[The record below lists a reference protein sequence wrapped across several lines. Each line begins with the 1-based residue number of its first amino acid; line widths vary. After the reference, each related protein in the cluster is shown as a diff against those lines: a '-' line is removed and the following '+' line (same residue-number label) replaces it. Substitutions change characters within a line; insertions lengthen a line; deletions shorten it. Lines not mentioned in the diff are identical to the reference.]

1 MGKKNHK
8 TPHPKPKKTN
18 LFRFFWAVLKHNW
31 PVGILILFPLAL
43 AYLNFDSNTFLTG
56 WDNLHPEFNLGL
68 DFQRNFFGVWQ
79 EYRSTGLL
87 AGQAHAADLP
97 RLLIIYLLKFL
108 STPTN
113 FIRYLTTFLPLLVGP
128 VAVYFL
134 IQEILHES
142 KQTGKVIK
150 TGAFLAGLYYILNLS
165 TLQTFFIPFETF
177 TWFYGTLPLILLFYL
192 KYLKHPSLGK
202 LLLILLISFF
212 SGTAFFVETI
222 FIVLFLCLLPF
233 AIEFFLSS
241 KKKLGSLKNIVLGVT
256 SLTIPQLYWL
266 IPVVFYVKT
275 NAIFTTQNRIN
286 LISSPETYFRNL
298 EFGNLQNVFLL
309 KSYLFKFLDL
319 GLNGKYDYLL
329 SVWRNHLSFGFISLI
344 GYAIFVII
352 AMGVYFSLKEK
363 FAWNKSFLSIL
374 LICLFF
380 LLGGGLLINNTIPL
394 VGELFRSPFTKFSI
408 PLSLTFSYFF
418 AIGVIFLLDIFS
430 FLDTRLTYNFTLYS
444 VVIALVVYM
453 SPAFSGNFISKSMRV
468 AIPNEYFELFSYLDT
483 QPKEARIANFP
494 QNTFW
499 GWNYYNWGYRG
510 SGFIWYGIKQ
520 PILDRAF
527 DVWEKTSQDYYEEL
541 SSALF
546 SQNKSEFDKVINKYN
561 VTYLLV
567 DKSIIAPDTKASLG
581 LDYLYSL
588 LKDNPNYKLEKSFGD
603 NLFLYRN
610 LNQKTTNFLSLSSP
624 LSRGDREG
632 FLESSVLS
640 FPLRPST
647 NWYSKAGFLN
657 TNVTLPTPSTD
668 SSAPNTLAIPSL
680 SKTENLLPYKIEYKK
695 VSSNLSIRLTPIVPT
710 FFLNKKQIDLSIKP
724 QTISIPVSEFNK
736 NYILSINSQYIP
748 FELPSEINDFP
759 NYYPLT
765 EIYLPTQKSFEF
777 NLYNG
782 IPTEQLPLINSL
794 ANNVPKQC
802 YTNKANRKIEK
813 ILSPRSVTLLGTD
826 LVACLSTDLPNIVS
840 NQLLAISFVYY
851 SPTLTTANINITD
864 ENFGTSNTSQPL
876 DPSNTPRF
884 AQIFSKANINNKQLN
899 LILEASETKS
909 IQEVT
914 YKDVYLSTHESI
926 FEASVFLNQ
935 IPEKKISLTEAEN
948 NLQISLP
955 NTKTQFDISQISSS
969 NALFPE
975 SRNCDQFN
983 KGDTVKIVNTNNI
996 LYQSRDANECDFLNL
1011 RHFSHSLNYLIGIDA
1026 KNNKGLP
1033 LTTCFENH
1041 ATRRCDVFERLTD
1054 ANSTQYLLQPVS
1066 NPQESNGYTLHLF
1079 NQSLGNRITENQLN
1093 SITIQPFPLTFLR
1106 SIAMLSPDSQSGK
1119 DITVSENQN
1128 KSDTRELLSEI
1139 SSTHPAEFLY
1149 TISLNQNPALS
1160 REGAG
1165 KGFDSPNLYQTS
1177 SSYWKAFILP
1187 ESYKN
1192 LNPWQ
1197 LTLKILLNYKSLPQ
1211 LEKINND
1218 QWYNTWNTS
1227 VIASLVLE
1235 PKQSQ
1240 TTNITIIYL
1249 PQYLEFFGFAILF
1262 FTSIGLL
1269 IVSLIKQT
1277 VHKKTSK

>member
-1 MGKKNHK
+1 VGKKNHK
-8 TPHPKPKKTN
+8 PAHQKPKKSN
-18 LFRFFWAVLKHNW
+18 SLGFIWAIFKHNW
-31 PVGILILFPLAL
+31 PVGILIAFPILL

-56 WDNLHPEFNLGL
+56 WDNLHPEFNLNL

-97 RLLIIYLLKFL
+97 RLLIIYLLNL
-108 STPTN
+108 LGSPIN
-113 FIRYLTTFLPLLVGP
+113 YIRYLTTFIPLFVGP

-134 IQEILHES
+134 IQEILHDS
-142 KQTGKVIK
+142 NQTGKVIK
-150 TGAFLAGLYYILNLS
+150 TGAFLAGIYYILNLS

-177 TWFYGTLPLILLFYL
+177 TWFYGALPLILLFYL

-202 LLLILLISFF
+202 LLLVLFVSFF
-212 SGTAFFVETI
+212 SGTAFYVETI
-222 FIVLFLCLLPF
+222 FIVLFLCLIPF
-233 AIEFFLSS
+233 AVDFLVTS
-241 KKKLGSLKNIVLGVT
+241 KKKFGSLKNILLSIT
-256 SLTIPQLYWL
+256 TIILPQLYWL
-266 IPVVFYVKT
+266 SPVIFYVKT
-275 NAIFTTQNRIN
+275 NALFTTQNRIN

-319 GLNGKYDYLL
+319 GSNGKYDYLL
-329 SVWRNHLSFGFISLI
+329 NIWRNHLNYSLISLI

-352 AMGVYFSLKEK
+352 AMGVYFSFKEK

-374 LICLFF
+374 VICLFF
-380 LLGGGLLINNTIPL
+380 LLGGGLLINNSIPL

-468 AIPNEYFELFSYLDT
+468 AIPNEYFELFNYLDT
-483 QPKEARIANFP
+483 QPKESRIANFP

-499 GWNYYNWGYRG
+499 GWNYYSWGYRG

-546 SQNKSEFDKVINKYN
+546 SQNKSDFDKVINKYN

-567 DKSIIAPDTKASLG
+567 DNSIIAPDTKASLG
-581 LDYLYSL
+581 LDYLHSI
-588 LKDNPNYKLEKSFGD
+588 LKDNPNYELEKSFGD
-603 NLFLYRN
+603 NIILYKN
-610 LNQKTTNFLSLSSP
+610 LSQKSQNFISVNSLSDIRELQPKADP
-624 LSRGDREG
+624 LLAETSGI
-632 FLESSVLS
+632 LN
-640 FPLRPST
+640 FPLRPNT

-657 TNVTLPTPSTD
+657 TNINIPCNLTSEICNLRSLVL
-668 SSAPNTLAIPSL
+668 PSL
-680 SKTENLLPYKIEYKK
+680 SKSENLLPYKIEYKK
-695 VSSNLSIRLTPIVPT
+695 VASNLSIRLTPITPT
-710 FFLNKKQIDLSIKP
+710 FFLNKNQIDLNIKP
-724 QTISIPVSEFNK
+724 QTLNIPINEFNK
-736 NYILSINSQYIP
+736 NYILSINSENIP
-748 FELPSEINDFP
+748 FELPSEIKDFS
-759 NYYPLT
+759 NYYPLK

-794 ANNVPKQC
+794 ANAIPTQC
-802 YTNKANRKIEK
+802 YYEPKTPSKDRKIEK

-826 LVACLSTDLPNIVS
+826 VVGCLSTALPSINS
-840 NQLLAISFVYY
+840 SQLVAISFVYY
-851 SPTLTTANINITD
+851 SPTLTTANINIT
-864 ENFGTSNTSQPL
+864 NNKFGTETTSQPL
-876 DPSNTPRF
+876 DPSNTPKF
-884 AQIFSKANINNKQLN
+884 AQIFTKANINNKQLN

-914 YKDVYLSTHESI
+914 YKDVYFSTHDSL
-926 FEASVFLNQ
+926 FEASVVLNS
-935 IPEKKISLTEAEN
+935 IPEKKIKLSDTEN
-948 NLQISLP
+948 NLQISIP
-955 NTKTQFDISQISSS
+955 NTKTQFDINQISSS

-975 SRNCDQFN
+975 NRNCDQFN
-983 KGDTVKIVNTNNI
+983 KGETVKIVNTNNI
-996 LYQSRDANECDFLNL
+996 LYQSRDALECDYLNL
-1011 RHFSHSLNYLIGIDA
+1011 RHFSHSLNYLIGLDV

-1033 LTTCFENH
+1033 LTTCLENH
-1041 ATRRCDVFERLTD
+1041 TTRRCDVHERLTNT
-1054 ANSTQYLLQPVS
+1054 NSTQYLLQPIS
-1066 NPQESNGYTLHLF
+1066 NSLESNGYTLHIF

-1093 SITIQPFPLTFLR
+1093 SITIQPFPLTFLK
-1106 SIAMLSPDSQSGK
+1106 SITISD
-1119 DITVSENQN
+1119 NQN
-1128 KSDTRELLSEI
+1128 KSDTRELSSDI
-1139 SSTHPAEFLY
+1139 SSSHPAEFLY
-1149 TISLNQNPALS
+1149 TAVIARS
-1160 REGAG
+1160 
-1165 KGFDSPNLYQTS
+1165 DSDVAIPDNLNLYQTS
-1177 SSYWKAFILP
+1177 SPYWKAFILP

-1218 QWYNTWNTS
+1218 EWFNSW
-1227 VIASLVLE
+1227 SLSPNCNLKSEICNLVV
-1235 PKQSQ
+1235 
-1240 TTNITIIYL
+1240 IYL
-1249 PQYLEFFGFAILF
+1249 PQYLEFFGFIILILF
-1262 FTSIGLL
+1262 SLGLF
-1269 IVSLIKQT
+1269 ITTFIKQLQPR
-1277 VHKKTSK
+1277 KKQ